1 MYCNPLD
8 PCGTPSNKFSG
19 MERGRGR
26 GEGRASF
33 IKQEGEAGDEDR
45 VSPFFFFFF
54 LFFFV
59 VGCVGKLNFKQF
71 N

>member
-33 IKQEGEAGDEDR
+33 IKQEGEAGDEEIEFLLF
-45 VSPFFFFFF
+45 SSSSSFFF
-54 LFFFV
+54 
-59 VGCVGKLNFKQF
+59 CSWMRR
-71 N
+71 